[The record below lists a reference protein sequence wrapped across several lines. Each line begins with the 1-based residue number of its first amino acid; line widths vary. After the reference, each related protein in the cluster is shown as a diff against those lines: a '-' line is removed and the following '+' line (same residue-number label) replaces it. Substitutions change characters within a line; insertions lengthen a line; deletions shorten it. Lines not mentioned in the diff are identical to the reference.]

1 MRKSFAIVFSIFAL
15 LYFASAIA
23 LAKSPNVVFILA
35 DDLGYGDVGCL
46 GGIRCKIE
54 TPHIDALATS
64 GIRFTDAH
72 VNASVCGPTR
82 LAIMTGRYPWRFG
95 RSQPGGPWGFI
106 GLRFSPETF
115 TIADLMGQAGYR
127 TGYVG
132 KWHLGTKMATRDGE
146 IQNENNVDYTQPLL
160 AGPNDY
166 GWHSTFVLPG
176 SLDMYP
182 YAFAKDGVWQGTVD
196 AKKGWSAFN
205 RVGDAERDFEDHQV
219 LESFY
224 RQAEHFID
232 RQDFTTPFFLYLAL
246 TAPHTPTSPSKE
258 FLGKSKLGVYGDFVM
273 EVDHGVQRVVEA
285 LEKNGLR
292 DETLIIFTSDH
303 GPAPYAG
310 NTLRATPGQ
319 IHDLERAGHFSSGPY
334 RGYKFSVYE
343 GGLRVP
349 MIASWPAVIAEG
361 GQCNRLVGL
370 NDLMATL
377 ADLSGQQLTPEQGP
391 DSISFAPLLT
401 DPSADGVRQN
411 LVMQSIGPFVVRSG
425 NWKLCLCPGSG
436 ATGKFGNERGAA
448 TAWKKARGN
457 TSNALDYASLFQA
470 PFVQLFDLS
479 TDPAEKRNL
488 ATEMPQ
494 KVAELVELLE
504 HQVAQG
510 RSTAG
515 PKLSNDHKVRVLQRL
530 PSDLQQFLRDQ

>member
-1 MRKSFAIVFSIFAL
+1 MF
-15 LYFASAIA
+15 
-23 LAKSPNVVFILA
+23 
-35 DDLGYGDVGCL
+35 

-54 TPHIDALATS
+54 TPHIDALARS

-232 RQDFTTPFFLYLAL
+232 RQDSTTPFFLYLAL

-349 MIASWPAVIAEG
+349 MIASWPATIAEG

-436 ATGKFGNERGAA
+436 ATGKFGNEPGAA
-448 TAWKKARGN
+448 TAWKKALGN
-457 TSNALDYASLFQA
+457 TSKVLDYASLFQA

-479 TDPAEKRNL
+479 TDPAEKHNL
-488 ATEMPQ
+488 ATEMPH

-510 RSTAG
+510 CSTAG